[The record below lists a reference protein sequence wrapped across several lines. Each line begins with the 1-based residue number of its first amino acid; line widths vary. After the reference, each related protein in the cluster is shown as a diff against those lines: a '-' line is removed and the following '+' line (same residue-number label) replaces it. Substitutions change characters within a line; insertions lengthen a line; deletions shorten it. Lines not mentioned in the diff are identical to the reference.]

1 MSGVWNN
8 TTLDTCLRIPAIQ
21 TIGENVGEFGKGM
34 DAGTAAKA
42 KRGDTPLE
50 TLGEGDW
57 SAHCR
62 RQAAYFAQCLQRR
75 RMADDESTGEKEQ
88 SCVSTTEGSG
98 LL

>member
-1 MSGVWNN
+1 MSDVCNN
-8 TTLDTCLRIPAIQ
+8 PALDTCPRIPALQ
-21 TIGENVGEFGKGM
+21 TIGEIVGKFGKGM

-62 RQAAYFAQCLQRR
+62 RQATCFSQCLQRR
-75 RMADDESTGEKEQ
+75 RMADGESTGEKEQ